1 MLVTLDLFP
10 ERSMQSAELNI
21 IRNDRRMGMW
31 MKTASGWLAVDG
43 SLAAVAMEVLAV
55 LGLWRLDDQGC
66 PTHCGS
72 LWGFR

>member
-1 MLVTLDLFP
+1 VLVTLDFFP

-43 SLAAVAMEVLAV
+43 SLAAVAMEVLA
-55 LGLWRLDDQGC
+55 GL
-66 PTHCGS
+66 
-72 LWGFR
+72 